1 MSESVRSER
10 KPLVE
15 RLDPTPI
22 CKNLLAAQPQR
33 VPIGHRQ
40 MVSDRRYPR
49 FVADDWDRAL
59 APTSDEGRAAAEAVR
74 SLVRRLEPGVVEV
87 IWPHQG
93 TVGWGIGPKK
103 MTEHYAYLTVHPAHV
118 NLGFYRGASLPDPA
132 GLLGGTGKNMRHI
145 RVDGPADV
153 ARPEIAELLRA
164 AKAEREAAL
173 QR

>member
-15 RLDPTPI
+15 RLDPTPEAED
-22 CKNLLAAQPQR
+22 LLAAQLQR
-33 VPIGHRQ
+33 IPIGHRQ
-40 MVSDRRYPR
+40 MVSDRRYSRP
-49 FVADDWDRAL
+49 VADDWDRAL
-59 APTSDEGRAAAEAVR
+59 ARTTDEGRASAEAVR
-74 SLVRRLEPGVVEV
+74 SLVRRLDPGVVEV

-103 MTEHYAYLTVHPAHV
+103 LTEHYAYLAVHPAHV

-132 GLLGGTGKNMRHI
+132 DLLGGIGKNMRHI
-145 RVDGPADV
+145 RIEGPGDV

-173 QR
+173 ER